1 MAGDPATWH
10 REVSARRWVSAIA
23 PTPAY
28 CHRLKFS
35 DSLFGRTQIDT
46 HLKPFRRRDFWNK
59 LKRSAR
65 KAGKTLVYHALQLF
79 YAAQRPETPKWAK
92 GVIYGA
98 LAYFINP
105 LDAVPDA
112 LPGGFVD
119 DLSVLAGAVAMV
131 ALHITPDVSRQAR
144 NTLSEWFG
152 PDDDEVIE

>member
-1 MAGDPATWH
+1 MAVRTADCFGG
-10 REVSARRWVSAIA
+10 
-23 PTPAY
+23 
-28 CHRLKFS
+28 
-35 DSLFGRTQIDT
+35 SLPGRTHIDT
-46 HLKPFRRRDFWNK
+46 HLKPFRSRDFWNK

-105 LDAVPDA
+105 LDAIPDA

-152 PDDDEVIE
+152 PDDDEAIE